1 MDLAKTITLTAV
13 SMKAVLLT
21 AFHMDME
28 GLYMRMASTTMEMS
42 SLAGKMDLE
51 PTNLSTQHT
60 KAVLLITWSMAKG
73 KKKDKVPI
81 SKASTNMGKKEKELS
96 RTKITFMRDSST
108 TNFLMVK
115 EN

>member
-1 MDLAKTITLTAV
+1 
-13 SMKAVLLT
+13 
-21 AFHMDME
+21 
-28 GLYMRMASTTMEMS
+28 
-42 SLAGKMDLE
+42 
-51 PTNLSTQHT
+51 
-60 KAVLLITWSMAKG
+60 MAKG